1 MTRFFT
7 RSLCSIVLAVALF
20 ASCSR
25 PVAYFQR
32 GPVQPASRLGGQT
45 VVLDKPVQQGTSTSP
60 EVAQTSTTTA
70 PADAYA
76 WQHSELPAS
85 KSLGS
90 RINRVKRLLVSTA
103 GTQRLA
109 ETTAPRK
116 MTGMERLVLRKLNRQ
131 ISHQLAPNQPQKPM
145 IKKGK
150 LILSILVL
158 IAGVLL
164 LTLSTG
170 PLIFI
175 GIVVAL
181 FGALGTIVSLIG
193 IDS

>member
-1 MTRFFT
+1 M
-7 RSLCSIVLAVALF
+7 
-20 ASCSR
+20 
-25 PVAYFQR
+25 
-32 GPVQPASRLGGQT
+32 
-45 VVLDKPVQQGTSTSP
+45 STMHS
-60 EVAQTSTTTA
+60 
-70 PADAYA
+70 PADVYA
-76 WQHSELPAS
+76 WQRSQLPAS

-90 RINRVKRLLVSTA
+90 RMNRIERLLVSTD

-109 ETTAPRK
+109 ETKSSRHL
-116 MTGMERLVLRKLNRQ
+116 TGMERLALRKINKQ
-131 ISHQLAPNQPQKPM
+131 ISYQLAPNHPQKPM

-150 LILSILVL
+150 LLISILVL

-175 GIVVAL
+175 GLVVTL

-193 IDS
+193 IDSY